1 MASQTSVDKIL
12 WEIIRKEGGFV
23 NHKNDR
29 GRATKYGVTQSTL
42 SNWIGREAT
51 IEDVKLL
58 TKDDAFEIF
67 YKLYYEAPNI
77 DDLPEQIQPIIT
89 DMSVNHGPKN
99 AIKMLQEVIKACG
112 LTIGI
117 DGICGPGTAKT
128 AAELWRMIGSDMI
141 NKIVMRRL
149 AFYDAIVK
157 NDASQKVFLSGWRNR
172 ATSFL
177 V

>member
-99 AIKMLQEVIKACG
+99 AIKMLQEVINACG
-112 LTIGI
+112 YMIAV
-117 DGICGPGTAKT
+117 DGACGPQTARVAK
-128 AAELWRMIGSDMI
+128 EVWNKIGGDFI
-141 NKIVMRRL
+141 NKIVTRRL
-149 AFYDAIVK
+149 AFFEGIVK
-157 NDASQKVFLSGWRNR
+157 KDSSQRVFLAGWRSR
-172 ATSFL
+172 ANSFL